1 MRLIEACANWPMIIS
16 PLEPTLGFLLMAIT
30 NLMQTNKDLESST
43 THSGIPP
50 GRVQGDELVRTP
62 KVQTFGSNNS

>member
-30 NLMQTNKDLESST
+30 NLMQTNKDVKSST

-50 GRVQGDELVRTP
+50 WQSPGGRTGENP
-62 KVQTFGSNNS
+62 